1 MVTVRG
7 GGHSEVSA
15 NVYRAHGRMTQSG
28 AMTVVS
34 ELLAAVGTLAAV
46 VLILLMAV
54 VPFLLDLP
62 LSGSEWPRPKN
73 R

>member
-1 MVTVRG
+1 M
-7 GGHSEVSA
+7 
-15 NVYRAHGRMTQSG
+15 N
-28 AMTVVS
+28 VVS
-34 ELLAAVGTLAAV
+34 ELLAAVGTVTAV

-62 LSGSEWPRPKN
+62 LRRSEPPRAEG